1 MYFNPNGDL
10 CKSGARLCEPQ
21 HAPLEIKLLRVTDP
35 RSASGNAPF
44 AEVSN
49 AVVSLVPCQDATPLG
64 LFIFISVSQGSSF
77 LATLGWV
84 TQSLRD

>member
-1 MYFNPNGDL
+1 MRSERLRKPNGRNRVGDL

-44 AEVSN
+44 AEVSV
-49 AVVSLVPCQDATPLG
+49 AVG
-64 LFIFISVSQGSSF
+64 NIIE
-77 LATLGWV
+77 
-84 TQSLRD
+84 R